1 LTGLIKEVII
11 SHPVVMVYMDS
22 DEKESVTDEEQ
33 AAIFAAFSD
42 PTRLKLVHL
51 LAYQEIPGAMCVN
64 ALADALGVTQSA
76 VSQHLRILKSIG
88 LVTGE
93 RRGYRIHYAINND
106 VLKHCHD
113 IVLSALALNEN
124 L

>member
-1 LTGLIKEVII
+1 MHMKPNEQ
-11 SHPVVMVYMDS
+11 
-22 DEKESVTDEEQ
+22 ESITDEEQ

-51 LAYQEIPGAMCVN
+51 LAHQEVPGAMCVN

-76 VSQHLRILKSIG
+76 VSQHLRILKNIG

-93 RRGYRIHYAINND
+93 RRGYRIHYSVNYDA
-106 VLKHCHD
+106 LKHCHD
-113 IVLSALALNEN
+113 IVLSALSMEKSN
-124 L
+124 

>member
-1 LTGLIKEVII
+1 MK
-11 SHPVVMVYMDS
+11 P
-22 DEKESVTDEEQ
+22 DEQETMTNEEQ

-51 LAYQEIPGAMCVN
+51 LAHQDIPGAMCVN

-76 VSQHLRILKSIG
+76 VSQHLRILKNIG

-93 RRGYRIHYAINND
+93 RRGYRIHYSMNYD
-106 VLKHCHD
+106 TLKHCHD
-113 IVLSALALNEN
+113 IVLSALSTEEKH
-124 L
+124 